1 MYFTWLNDESSVLNV
16 FQSTQQ
22 TAALVLYNDIAFT
35 TTLWKWLIALTSIIR
50 QTHHYRCRWES
61 NAQRTP
67 KLKKKV
73 YDAFLCTWFNYLKGT
88 EPLQGD
94 SLLFTSN
101 SKELLVVML
110 MGMAFMHGVLS
121 IMKTNFMSF
130 SLRNSVELN
139 MSRVV
144 QKNLSAFMTL
154 LNWFLAF

>member
-1 MYFTWLNDESSVLNV
+1 MQVGIKRTTHTK
-16 FQSTQQ
+16 TQ
-22 TAALVLYNDIAFT
+22 
-35 TTLWKWLIALTSIIR
+35 
-50 QTHHYRCRWES
+50 
-61 NAQRTP
+61 
-67 KLKKKV
+67 KKKV
-73 YDAFLCTWFNYLKGT
+73 YDAFLCTRFNYLKGT

-94 SLLFTSN
+94 SLLFSSN

-110 MGMAFMHGVLS
+110 MGVAFMHGVLS

-139 MSRVV
+139 MSRAV